1 MAETS
6 SRSPNEKQAPG
17 MNGDVVERGEEGNST
32 NGQDDQLKPL
42 NLATS
47 SSAGTVAARTV
58 SAAATLQ
65 PIMTLA
71 QTTLQTQLAR
81 TQLPGGVTQMVQ
93 AQPIQIQAQDVSQQT
108 QVTVQQ
114 IAQALSQQMPYS
126 QGGFIIQSQFGQQ
139 VIPMATQIPGN
150 FQLSAVDLQQIQQQL
165 QQHQQQLQ
173 QQQQQIQQ
181 QVVQAQQ
188 QLQGPT
194 TTATKVTPT
203 VLQAQVLSPGLTK
216 VSASPQLI
224 QQVTTPGQAT
234 PVPNLQQFV
243 FVNPSPQAS
252 GIQPQLLFPNQSIVQ
267 GVTPSATSP
276 QTGTTVTVTPQP
288 LVVSPS
294 SPNTSQSQPTVQP
307 VPLPE
312 ENIDLEE
319 LEQFAK
325 TFKRRRIELGFTQ
338 GDVGLA
344 MGKLYGNDFS
354 QTTISRFE
362 ALNLSFKNM
371 CKLKPLLYK
380 WLEDANTMTS
390 NPSVLAGSPVS
401 SDSINRR
408 RKKRTS
414 IDSSIRVAMEKS
426 FLQNP
431 KPTSEEIGILADSL
445 TMEKEVVRV
454 WFCNRRQ
461 KEKRIN
467 PPSSLTNAQLQIMSL
482 NHVTSGLVPTS
493 PVTQIVGS
501 PGSVVSTVTT
511 PTMAVGVPSAMT
523 LPVSVSPSSHSTAA
537 SNSVSI
543 STPSSA
549 HSAKSLPGSILNT
562 NSAVTVSL
570 ANSGGG
576 TPVKLTL
583 PPGMTLSSV
592 NQTPL
597 NMTTANPN
605 LVLTPV
611 ASTKSNST
619 STNAQPIVLSA
630 AALSTIASKS
640 TA

>member
-181 QVVQAQQ
+181 QVV
-188 QLQGPT
+188 
-194 TTATKVTPT
+194 
-203 VLQAQVLSPGLTK
+203 
-216 VSASPQLI
+216 
-224 QQVTTPGQAT
+224 
-234 PVPNLQQFV
+234 
-243 FVNPSPQAS
+243 
-252 GIQPQLLFPNQSIVQ
+252 QSIVQ